1 MHHTIRRSSDLPRVE
16 WVRSCIAGLVALL
29 FVLSGVQNAF
39 ADQVTSTIPTGS
51 ATDVATNPITNMVYV
66 THYGPGTVDIVNGSS
81 DALISTIQ
89 LEPLAWGVAVN
100 SASNTVYITHY
111 DVYATSNR
119 KGNLSIIDGSS
130 GAVAEV
136 TVGIDPFD
144 VAVNP
149 NTNMVYVSDPLAG
162 QVFAVNGS
170 TGAVVASIPVGEA
183 YGIAVNP
190 ATNRVYA
197 VYSCSLAVIDG
208 SSSTVI
214 NTFSVSCP
222 LPSHD
227 VAVNQ
232 VTGAIYVSARY
243 SIEVF
248 DGSTNARIASI
259 SPGCNTPYKL
269 DVNSATAKVYVTCVN
284 NKLLSVVDGATN
296 SLVQTIPL
304 DASPQDVAANLAN
317 NETYVATLSGVTVV
331 A

>member
-1 MHHTIRRSSDLPRVE
+1 MLTTMIDRVLGMHHTIRQSSDLPRVE
-16 WVRSCIAGLVALL
+16 WVRSCTAVLVALL

-39 ADQVTSTIPTGS
+39 ADQVTSTIPSGS
-51 ATDVATNPITNMVYV
+51 ATDVTTNPITNLVYV
-66 THYGPGTVDIVNGSS
+66 THHGSGTVDV
-81 DALISTIQ
+81 
-89 LEPLAWGVAVN
+89 
-100 SASNTVYITHY
+100 
-111 DVYATSNR
+111 
-119 KGNLSIIDGSS
+119 
-130 GAVAEV
+130 
-136 TVGIDPFD
+136 
-144 VAVNP
+144 
-149 NTNMVYVSDPLAG
+149 
-162 QVFAVNGS
+162 VNGS
-170 TGAVVASIPVGEA
+170 TGAVVASIPGGEV

-190 ATNRVYA
+190 ATNRVYT

-269 DVNSATAKVYVTCVN
+269 DLNSATAKVYVTCVN
-284 NKLLSVVDGATN
+284 NNLLSVVDGATN